1 LQKCIEEIDSRS
13 TATEAATII
22 ILGGLSGRLDQTT
35 HVLALLQKLRRGGK
49 RRNERDEEAST
60 SAWQGSDFKVF
71 MGDELVSNSRGEDLY
86 KDFGKGDGTKDIRVI
101 SENCVAWV
109 LDVVSLRNSNESD
122 ETHLLNVFT
131 PVQGEHII
139 EVDHER
145 YGPTCG
151 VLPLG
156 IESSHVETKGL
167 RWDFGKRKHH
177 DAHIAAAG
185 SFLLS

>member
-1 LQKCIEEIDSRS
+1 MHDESEYTTDLQKCIEEIDSRS

-49 RRNERDEEAST
+49 RWNERDEEAST
-60 SAWQGSDFKVF
+60 SAWQGSEFKVF

-109 LDVVSLRNSNESD
+109 LDVVSLRNSDELDEIRLAECISTCPGRAHHRSRPRKIRTDMWSFALRHRVQPCRNE
-122 ETHLLNVFT
+122 
-131 PVQGEHII
+131 
-139 EVDHER
+139 R
-145 YGPTCG
+145 
-151 VLPLG
+151 
-156 IESSHVETKGL
+156 VEMGL
-167 RWDFGKRKHH
+167 W
-177 DAHIAAAG
+177 
-185 SFLLS
+185 

>member
-1 LQKCIEEIDSRS
+1 
-13 TATEAATII
+13 
-22 ILGGLSGRLDQTT
+22 
-35 HVLALLQKLRRGGK
+35 
-49 RRNERDEEAST
+49 
-60 SAWQGSDFKVF
+60 